1 MRAGLTA
8 TDTAAEQGICGGFDD
23 FSGHEGQIDAVAGGF
38 LPKALETRCSS
49 GLSLESIMFSHP
61 WKSGSE
67 QQRRKS
73 AGRSFTSETL
83 ESRLYAGSLTGLPF
97 LLPASPLESLPE
109 NPLLSP
115 SGSTAGGSVVSAAAP
130 LRVRYDF
137 RDHEG
142 IRNEIT
148 PEQQQLAE
156 QVLQGWQEVLGP
168 GIAFS
173 RDTASPLDSILNI
186 GVGSLDVAL
195 LPSRSGGVLGLGGG
209 QLIPDVGGH
218 AVRGLVWL
226 DHAEDWRG
234 GSDISGVGGV
244 DFLTVT
250 AHETGHA
257 LGLPDSSSGL
267 MNGQFSGAI
276 SEPGLTA
283 AIEQAV
289 SSAVSQ
295 AGGGKVGGT
304 GGSENAVGAANPASV
319 SQSGLRSGSGL
330 RLSPL
335 MDPQLKAAEVKQLLD
350 RASAATSGN
359 DAIIAVV
366 DRNGR
371 ILGVRAE
378 DGVTAP
384 NVQTLAFM
392 VDGAVA
398 KARTA
403 AMFSSGDLNL
413 QSRGPLTSRTIRF
426 ISQSTVTQ
434 REVQSNPNSADP
446 VFQGPGFVAPIGI
459 GGHFPPEIL
468 HTPPVDLF
476 AIEHTNRDSLI
487 HAGPNGIRENGGG
500 DDLMLSSRF
509 DADYLPG
516 KSLTVPE
523 SWGFVSGL
531 APTQQSRGIA
541 TLPGGVPLFRDSD
554 TDADLTGD
562 TLVGGIGVFFPGPAG
577 TADFEQGFVPGQ
589 STLERLNAPRVLEAE
604 FIALAAAGGS
614 IGAATFPTP
623 VPEAVVGPLGGV
635 APVPGIDLPFG
646 NITLV
651 GIELEIVG
659 PTPGIQGVRDLIS
672 FSRTLSPGMVNG
684 TDLPVTTGGD
694 LQLDG
699 AAVPNEWLVAPKNG
713 VGITAADVQQIIER
727 GIAAAEKTR
736 AAIRI
741 PVGNRTRMTF
751 AVTDVTGEVVGL
763 YRMTDA
769 TVFSLD
775 VAVAKARNTAYFARP
790 GGVEPADQVD
800 GVAPGTAFSNR
811 TFRFLAE
818 PRFPA
823 GVDGSTPHEF
833 SIMNPDRNPNLNPW
847 TAENIGAPV
856 IAADMHDTVL
866 GFDAFNPGRNFQD
879 ASTDLKK
886 QNGIVFFP
894 GSTPIYKAGLLIGGF
909 GVSGDGV
916 DQDDVV
922 TFLGAQD
929 FLPHQ
934 NGRVSADEIFVGG
947 VRLPFIKFNRVPFG

>member
-1 MRAGLTA
+1 
-8 TDTAAEQGICGGFDD
+8 
-23 FSGHEGQIDAVAGGF
+23 
-38 LPKALETRCSS
+38 
-49 GLSLESIMFSHP
+49 MFRNA
-61 WKSGSE
+61 WKFTGE
-67 QQRRKS
+67 PLRRKS
-73 AGRSFTSETL
+73 SGRSFTTETL

-109 NPLLSP
+109 HPVLAASGDAADRRDPAPHNPLE
-115 SGSTAGGSVVSAAAP
+115 
-130 LRVRYDF
+130 VRYDF

-142 IRNEIT
+142 VRNEISR
-148 PEQQQLAE
+148 EQQQIAE
-156 QVLQGWQEVLGP
+156 QVLESWQQVLGQ
-168 GIAFS
+168 GVSFR
-173 RDTASPLDSILNI
+173 RDTSSPLDSILNI
-186 GVGSLDVAL
+186 GVGSLDVAQ
-195 LPSRSGGVLGLGGG
+195 LPTRSGGVLGLGGG
-209 QLIPDVGGH
+209 QLISDAGTH
-218 AVRGLVWL
+218 SVRGLVWL
-226 DHAEDWRG
+226 DHAEDWSGGGDVGG
-234 GSDISGVGGV
+234 GSP
-244 DFLTVT
+244 DFRTVM

-257 LGLPDSSSGL
+257 FGLPDSSSGL
-267 MNGQFSGAI
+267 MNAEWGGAI
-276 SEPGLTA
+276 PAAELTA

-289 SSAVSQ
+289 STANETASSGTAAAGSAEVSTESGGSATASQ
-295 AGGGKVGGT
+295 SALRSAGGV
-304 GGSENAVGAANPASV
+304 A
-319 SQSGLRSGSGL
+319 
-330 RLSPL
+330 LSPL
-335 MDPQLKAAEVKQLLD
+335 LDPQLKAAEVKQLLD
-350 RASAATSGN
+350 RASAATSSD

-371 ILGVRAE
+371 ILGVRVE

-384 NVQTLAFM
+384 DAQTLAFM

-403 AMFSSGDLNL
+403 AMFSSGDLQL

-434 REVQSNPNSADP
+434 REVQSNPNSPDP
-446 VFQGPGFVAPIGI
+446 TFQGPGFVAPIGV
-459 GGHFPPEIL
+459 GGHFPPGTL

-487 HAGPNGIRENGGG
+487 HAGPNGIREDGAG
-500 DDLMLSSRF
+500 DDLLLSSRF
-509 DADYLPG
+509 DAQYLPG
-516 KSLTVPE
+516 KSLAVPE

-541 TLPGGVPLFRDSD
+541 TLPGGIPLFRDSD
-554 TDADLTGD
+554 TDADTTGD
-562 TLVGGIGVFFPGPAG
+562 TLVGGIGVFFPGSTG

-614 IGAATFPTP
+614 IGAATFRSP
-623 VPEAVVGPLGGV
+623 VPEAVVGTLDGV
-635 APVPGIDLPFG
+635 APVAGLDLPFG

-672 FSRTLSPGMVNG
+672 FSRTLSPGIVNG

-699 AAVPNEWLVAPKNG
+699 AAVPDEWLVGPKNG

-727 GIAAAEKTR
+727 GIAAAVKTR

-775 VAVAKARNTAYFARP
+775 VAVAKARNTAYFAKP
-790 GGVEPADQVD
+790 ADLQPADQVA

-823 GVDGSTPHEF
+823 GVDGSVPHSY
-833 SIMNPDRNPNLNPW
+833 SIMNPVRNPNLDPN

-856 IAADMHDTVL
+856 NAAEMHDTVL

-894 GSTPIYKAGLLIGGF
+894 GSTPIYKGGQLVGGF

-934 NGRVSADEIFVGG
+934 NGQVSADETAVDG

>member
-1 MRAGLTA
+1 M
-8 TDTAAEQGICGGFDD
+8 
-23 FSGHEGQIDAVAGGF
+23 
-38 LPKALETRCSS
+38 LP
-49 GLSLESIMFSHP
+49 HP
-61 WKSGSE
+61 WKFLHE
-67 QQRRKS
+67 PLRRKS
-73 AGRSFTSETL
+73 SGRSFTAESL

-109 NPLLSP
+109 HPL
-115 SGSTAGGSVVSAAAP
+115 SGGEETTAGLRDTKATV
-130 LRVRYDF
+130 RVRYDF
-137 RDHEG
+137 RDQDG
-142 IRNEIT
+142 VRNEIN
-148 PEQQQLAE
+148 PQQRQLAE

-168 GIAFS
+168 GIAFE
-173 RDTASPLDSILNI
+173 RDTSSPLDSILNI
-186 GVGSLDVAL
+186 GVGSLDVAQ

-209 QLIPDVGGH
+209 QLIPDGGGH
-218 AVRGLVWL
+218 AIRGLVWL
-226 DHAEDWRG
+226 DHAEDWGGAEAGGRG
-234 GSDISGVGGV
+234 GSGV
-244 DFLTVT
+244 DFLTVA

-267 MNGQFSGAI
+267 MSGQFSGAI
-276 SEPGLTA
+276 SSAQLTA
-283 AIEQAV
+283 ALEQAV
-289 SSAVSQ
+289 SSAAVPTGGAEGSAD
-295 AGGGKVGGT
+295 AGGSDVAVSAQPAIRT
-304 GGSENAVGAANPASV
+304 GG
-319 SQSGLRSGSGL
+319 GLT
-330 RLSPL
+330 LSPL

-350 RASAATSGN
+350 RASAATASN

-371 ILGVRAE
+371 ILGVRVE

-384 NVQTLAFM
+384 DAETRAFM

-413 QSRGPLTSRTIRF
+413 QSRGPLTSRTVRF

-434 REVQSNPNSADP
+434 REVQSNPNSLDP
-446 VFQGPGFVAPIGI
+446 VFRGPGFVAPIGV
-459 GGHFPPEIL
+459 GGHFPPEVL

-487 HAGPNGIRENGGG
+487 HAGPNGRRENGAG
-500 DDLMLSSRF
+500 DDLTLSSRF
-509 DADYLPG
+509 DAEYLPG
-516 KSLTVPE
+516 KSLVIPE
-523 SWGFVSGL
+523 SWGFVSGV
-531 APTQQSRGIA
+531 APMQQSRGIA

-562 TLVGGIGVFFPGPAG
+562 TLVGGIGVFFPGSRG

-614 IGAATFPTP
+614 IGAATFASP
-623 VPEAVVGPLGGV
+623 VPEAAVGPLGGV
-635 APVPGIDLPFG
+635 APVAGLDLPFG

-672 FSRTLSPGMVNG
+672 FSRTLSPGVVNG
-684 TDLPVTTGGD
+684 MDLPVTTGGD
-694 LQLDG
+694 LQVDG
-699 AAVPNEWLVAPKNG
+699 AAVPDEWLVGPKNG

-727 GIAAAEKTR
+727 GIEAAVKTR

-775 VAVAKARNTAYFARP
+775 VAVAKARNTAYFAKP
-790 GGVEPADQVD
+790 AALQPADQVP

-823 GVDGSTPHEF
+823 GVDGSKPDPY
-833 SIMNPDRNPNLNPW
+833 SILNPDRNPNVDPV

-856 IAADMHDTVL
+856 NAADMHDTVL

-879 ASTDLKK
+879 ASTNLKK

-894 GSTPIYKAGLLIGGF
+894 GSTPIYKGGQLVGGF

-934 NGRVSADEIFVGG
+934 NGKVSADETFVNG